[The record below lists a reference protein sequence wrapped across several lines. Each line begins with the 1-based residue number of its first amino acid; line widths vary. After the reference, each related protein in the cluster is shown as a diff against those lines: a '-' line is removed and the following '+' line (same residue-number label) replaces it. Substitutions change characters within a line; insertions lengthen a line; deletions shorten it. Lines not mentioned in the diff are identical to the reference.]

1 MAEVNLKKVKP
12 SGLNPRTAPDP
23 EKMKELTQSIKGVG
37 LIQPVLLRP
46 KGDMFEIVVGERRVK
61 ATKQARLDAVP
72 ATVREMTDDQVLEA
86 ILTENIQREDLS
98 DVEKG
103 KAVKML
109 MEKYPEK
116 YPTKTAISQ
125 VLGVDPTV
133 VMRWVTTVEEV
144 PTEIQE
150 LIAPAEPV
158 TGRIPRGKI
167 SGVAAVEIVRTVK
180 GKERSVSLAKHLAR
194 RKTTIQ
200 TLRKAIKRVVAEPEK
215 PVKEIYKEVV
225 TEAPAVLPFMH
236 DHYHKILD
244 GTKTQTSRKGI
255 PPNLKKGA
263 TVRALV
269 THFADLEIVDIYKKK
284 LGEFDEDDA
293 DREGGYSLK
302 EFKEVWKKLHTEWNP
317 GEAVNVIRFKVAK
330 VV

>member
-23 EKMKELTQSIKGVG
+23 EKMKELAQSIKGVG

-46 KGDMFEIVVGERRVK
+46 KGNIFEIVVGDRRVK
-61 ATKQARLDAVP
+61 ASKQARLDTIPAV
-72 ATVREMTDDQVLEA
+72 VREMTDDQVLEVML
-86 ILTENIQREDLS
+86 IENIQREDLS

-103 KAVKML
+103 KTVKML
-109 MEKYPEK
+109 LEKFPKK
-116 YPTKTAISQ
+116 YPTQEKLAF
-125 VLGVDPTV
+125 VLGITGQAVG
-133 VMRWVTTVEEV
+133 RWITTVEEV
-144 PTEIQE
+144 PSEIQE
-150 LIAPAEPV
+150 LIAPAEPT

-167 SGVAAVEIVRTVK
+167 SGEAAVEIVRKVK
-180 GKERSVSLAKHLAR
+180 KKEKAVSLAKHVAR
-194 RKTTIQ
+194 RKVTRQ
-200 TLRKAIKRVVAEPEK
+200 ALRKVIKKVALEPEK
-215 PVKEIYKEVV
+215 PVRDVFRETI
-225 TEAPAVLPFMH
+225 TEAPTVLPFMH
-236 DHYHKILD
+236 DHYHKILN

-255 PPNLKKGA
+255 PPNLKKGTTA
-263 TVRALV
+263 HALV

-317 GEAVNVIRFKVAK
+317 DEAVNVIRFKVAK